1 MTNLLSV
8 SIIDDDKLYQFTI
21 QKTIEKTGLTQ
32 QVLSFYDGLSALNF
46 LRNNSAEAD
55 KLPDIILLDI
65 NMPEMDGWQFLDEY
79 LAIQP
84 PLAKYARVYVVTSSI
99 DGADLTKSKTINGVF
114 DFIVKPIQKDK
125 LIEIFK
131 AFQGI
136 DTE

>member
-1 MTNLLSV
+1 
-8 SIIDDDKLYQFTI
+8 
-21 QKTIEKTGLTQ
+21 
-32 QVLSFYDGLSALNF
+32 F

-99 DGADLTKSKTINGVF
+99 DGADLTKAKTINGVF